1 MTVGASADCVSG
13 RGVSGGARGCRDR
26 GGVGVGGAVV
36 DAVGTFRVF
45 EADGDAA
52 VCDAME
58 M

>member
-1 MTVGASADCVSG
+1 MTVEASADCVSD
-13 RGVSGGARGCRDR
+13 RGGSGAARGCRDR